1 MVVGGADYQLNL
13 SRLAYSFQGA
23 VSMDYLQGAT
33 VERVQELNKHAGTIR
48 EEIKKQHG

>member
-23 VSMDYLQGAT
+23 ISMEYLQNAA
-33 VERVQELNKHAGTIR
+33 VERIQELNKHASAIR
-48 EEIKKQHG
+48 EELNQHGK